1 MAILK
6 RTQEAIC
13 MWGGRMLT
21 ASKWGVVA
29 ATAVSLAALASS
41 AAASH
46 DPYSLDRGMGRG
58 RTEVIRLTSTSTGTT
73 VVDNGTSGPGIG
85 DQIIITANLFRN
97 GADYGTEGAVCTRVA
112 AEKTLCSG
120 TFSLPRGQVSW
131 QHLKTTPIGTPPSD
145 FDIAITGGTGAYAT
159 VRGYAHIARIAE
171 SGGGFTLYL
180 LH

>member
-1 MAILK
+1 
-6 RTQEAIC
+6 
-13 MWGGRMLT
+13 ML
-21 ASKWGVVA
+21 SVPKWCVVA
-29 ATAVSLAALASS
+29 ATAVSLVSLANS
-41 AAASH
+41 ASASH
-46 DPYSLDRGMGRG
+46 DPYSLDRGMSRG

-97 GADYGTEGAVCTRVA
+97 GAGYGTEGAVCTRVA
-112 AEKTLCSG
+112 AENTLCSG
-120 TFSLPRGQVSW
+120 TFSLPRGQLSW
-131 QHLKTTPIGTPPSD
+131 QHLKTNPIGTPPSD

-171 SGGGFTLYL
+171 SGGAFTLYL

>member
-1 MAILK
+1 MP
-6 RTQEAIC
+6 
-13 MWGGRMLT
+13 T
-21 ASKWGVVA
+21 ASKWGAVA
-29 ATAVSLAALASS
+29 ATAVSLAALAGS
-41 AAASH
+41 ASASH
-46 DPYSLDRGMGRG
+46 DPYSPDRGIGRG

-112 AEKTLCSG
+112 ADNTLCSG

-171 SGGGFTLYL
+171 SGGALTLYL
-180 LH
+180 LR